1 MVRRSFCCKRYQ
13 NTVPSIYLISDFN
26 GEEIV
31 ATFYKKKLEKNQT
44 KFRIE
49 KFIKKKADKLYA
61 KWEGFDEFLLTVGL
75 IKKNIV

>member
-1 MVRRSFCCKRYQ
+1 M
-13 NTVPSIYLISDFN
+13 
-26 GEEIV
+26 
-31 ATFYKKKLEKNQT
+31 EKNQT

-61 KWEGFDEFLLTVGL
+61 KWEGFDEFLLAVGL